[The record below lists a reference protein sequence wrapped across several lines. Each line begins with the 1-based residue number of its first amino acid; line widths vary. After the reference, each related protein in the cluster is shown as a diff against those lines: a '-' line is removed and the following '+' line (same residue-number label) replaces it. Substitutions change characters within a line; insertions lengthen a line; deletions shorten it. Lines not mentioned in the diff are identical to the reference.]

1 MFIYA
6 QARVGVPVQ
15 VYVIGSIIFLV
26 AVISVG
32 ITTLAGRRSSRS

>member
-1 MFIYA
+1 MFIYS

-26 AVISVG
+26 AVSLVG
-32 ITTLAGRRSSRS
+32 LTTLAGRRNRP

>member
-1 MFIYA
+1 MFIYS

-26 AVISVG
+26 AVGLVAL
-32 ITTLAGRRSSRS
+32 TTLAGRRQKS